1 MPIID
6 IADLSSN
13 PTAVLDTALTDEVI
27 VKSKDGTSYRILP
40 LPTIAESSISPFE
53 DIPYITADITTRE
66 IVELIRESRAG
77 APSFG

>member
-1 MPIID
+1 MLIVD

-13 PTAVLDTALTDEVI
+13 PSEVLDTALTDEVI

-40 LPTIAESSISPFE
+40 LPTVAENSRSPFE
-53 DIPYITADITTRE
+53 GIPYITADITTRE

-77 APSFG
+77 LSSGG